1 MSIPSV
7 DPSSGEKQT
16 NKDDNIYQ
24 KMTNWNIYCGLNDS
38 IESMLKFFKG
48 VMKKNDLVLKYYTLK
63 YLVMMVRVVMS

>member
-24 KMTNWNIYCGLNDS
+24 KMTNWNIYCRLNDS

-48 VMKKNDLVLKYYTLK
+48 VMKKNDLVLIP
-63 YLVMMVRVVMS
+63 